1 LAKHAVKENRY
12 LPYEAKLDAHGA
24 TYTYVASVPLADI
37 TRYPDAQA
45 RIRIAGSSKIG
56 EYAEK
61 VKQGEVFPPLV
72 LGEDGSPDYML
83 LDGNT
88 RKFAYEKLGRTH
100 TDAYIVTGIASN
112 DAAIYLSGLF
122 NGTNGVPLAREEVLR
137 VVRAGKAEGMADT
150 RIAKDYGIKPTF
162 VNRLVTIDRFDTR
175 AKGLGLTTDIPADT
189 KTALASVADDSVL
202 RSLLDLTLDADL
214 KGKDVRT
221 IVKEIAGKGSEADRL
236 KVVSDERTDRAPS
249 ITAVATGRTTTAP
262 PSKDSLMAFGRI
274 HSLMGKFP
282 NPDLWVPVRQDT
294 RDDWYPKLQDIE
306 AFLGG
311 LLAEYQK
318 AGITP

>member
-1 LAKHAVKENRY
+1 MAKHAVKENRY

-24 TYTYVASVPLADI
+24 TYGYVASVPLADI

-45 RIRIAGSSKIG
+45 RIRIAGSSTIG
-56 EYAEK
+56 QYAEQM
-61 VKQGEVFPPLV
+61 KQGEVFPPLV
-72 LGEDGSPDYML
+72 LGDDGSPDFML

-88 RKFAYEKLGRTH
+88 RKFAYEKLSRTH
-100 TDAYIVTGIASN
+100 TDAYIVTGITGN

-122 NGTNGVPLAREEVLR
+122 NSIGPVPLTRDEILR
-137 VVRAGKAEGMADT
+137 MIRAGKANGMADS
-150 RIAKDYGIKPTF
+150 RIAKDLGVKPTF
-162 VNRLVTIDRFDTR
+162 INRLVTIDRFDAR
-175 AKGLGLTTDIPADT
+175 ATGLGLTTDIPADT
-189 KTALASVADDSVL
+189 KSALAPVADDSVL

-221 IVKEIAGKGSEADRL
+221 IVKEIAGQGSEADRL

-249 ITAVATGRTTTAP
+249 IQAVATGRTTTAP

-311 LLAEYQK
+311 LVQSYQN